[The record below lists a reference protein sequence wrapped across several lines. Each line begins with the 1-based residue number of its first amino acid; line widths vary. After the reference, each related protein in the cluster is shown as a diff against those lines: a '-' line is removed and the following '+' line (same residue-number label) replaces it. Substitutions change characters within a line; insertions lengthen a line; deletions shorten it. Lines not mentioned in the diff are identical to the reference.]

1 MGNRYEEAN
10 DLVGRRYNLKNQI
23 KNFLQTKKS
32 EHGGK
37 LSKKAGYIIVVG
49 LIGLLLLIVGNIFS
63 SSTTDDNQSISNVAS
78 EVDKPAEETF
88 SDKSKSTSNVDDIES
103 GYEDNLKEMLNNIEG
118 VSDVEVMVN
127 LESTKV
133 KVYEKNLIA
142 GQQSTTET
150 DKSGGTREIEDNTK
164 ETQVVLVRQGDKEV
178 PLLIRTKKP
187 EVRGVFVVAKGVDH
201 ATVKKWVVD
210 SVSRVL
216 DVPTHRVS
224 VMPKN

>member
-1 MGNRYEEAN
+1 M
-10 DLVGRRYNLKNQI
+10 KKQI

-37 LSKKAGYIIVVG
+37 LSKKSGYIVVVG
-49 LIGLLLLIVGNIFS
+49 LIGLLLLIIGNVFS
-63 SSTTDDNQSISNVAS
+63 TSTTDDNQSITNVAS
-78 EVDKPAEETF
+78 EVEKPAEETF
-88 SDKSKSTSNVDDIES
+88 SDKSKSTSNVDEIES

-118 VSDVEVMVN
+118 VSEVEVMVN
-127 LESTKV
+127 LDSTKV

-178 PLLIRTKKP
+178 PLLVRTKKP

>member
-1 MGNRYEEAN
+1 M
-10 DLVGRRYNLKNQI
+10 KKQI

-37 LSKKAGYIIVVG
+37 LSKKAGYIVIVG
-49 LIGLLLLIVGNIFS
+49 LIGLLLLIIGNIFS
-63 SSTTDDNQSISNVAS
+63 SSTIDDNQSISNVAT
-78 EVDKPAEETF
+78 EVEKPAEETF

-103 GYEDNLKEMLNNIEG
+103 GYENNLKEMLNNIEG

>member
-1 MGNRYEEAN
+1 M
-10 DLVGRRYNLKNQI
+10 KKQI
-23 KNFLQTKKS
+23 KDFLQIKKS

-37 LSKKAGYIIVVG
+37 LSKKAGYILVVG
-49 LIGLLLLIVGNIFS
+49 LVGLLLIIIGNIFS
-63 SSTTDDNQSISNVAS
+63 TSATDDNQSLNNVTS
-78 EVDKPAEETF
+78 EAEKPAEETF
-88 SDKSKSTSNVDDIES
+88 SDKSKNTSNADEIEKS
-103 GYEDNLKEMLNNIEG
+103 YEDNLKEMLDKIQG
-118 VSDVEVMVN
+118 VSNVEVMVN
-127 LESTKV
+127 LESTNV

-142 GQQSTTET
+142 GQQSTTES
-150 DKSGGTREIEDNTK
+150 DKNGGTREIEDNTK

-178 PLLIRTKKP
+178 PLLIQIKKP

-201 ATVKKWVVD
+201 ATVKKWVID